1 MQVQGF
7 IKHSIKAAAAQN
19 ASLQPRAQAYQ
30 TGAPFAVA
38 VPHKQTAEQIYQS
51 LARHAHS
58 ASPNAEWVAR
68 ILSSWHA
75 GRGALP
81 DYLGLLP
88 EEFQALQKHLYG
100 RALLSGIS
108 TVGREP
114 DFSRMLERDDLKRL
128 MMQSSAYPGRAE
140 TAWMAGILIAGCL
153 GSDHLWQDLGL
164 WNRSDLS
171 GLVRYNFPEL
181 AAKNTRDMK
190 WKKFIYKQLCEAEGV
205 YVCRAP
211 SCDVCIDHA
220 GCFGPEE

>member
-7 IKHSIKAAAAQN
+7 IKHSIKAAAAN
-19 ASLQPRAQAYQ
+19 SASLQSRSQAYQ
-30 TGAPFAVA
+30 TGTPIAVA
-38 VPHKQTAEQIYQS
+38 MPQKQTAEQVYQS
-51 LARHAHS
+51 LCRNVHS
-58 ASPNAEWVAR
+58 GSPNAEWVAR
-68 ILSSWHA
+68 MLSSWSA

-81 DYLGLLP
+81 DFLGLQP
-88 EEFQALQKHLYG
+88 EEFQSMQKHWFG
-100 RALLSGIS
+100 QALLSGKS
-108 TVGREP
+108 PQGREP
-114 DFSRMLERDDLKRL
+114 DFSRMLERDDLMR
-128 MMQSSAYPGRAE
+128 MMMRSCAYPGSAE
-140 TAWMAGILIAGCL
+140 TAWIAGILIAGCL

-171 GLVRYNFPEL
+171 GLIGYNFPEL